1 MTEFR
6 STSEVAALQDEAVEL
21 LRDLLRVDTSNPPGR
36 ETAAAELLVRYLERN
51 GIACELVA
59 RDAERANVVARLAGR
74 GGGRSLM
81 LLGHTDVV
89 PAEPALWRRPPFD
102 GGLDDEGFVWGRGAL
117 DMKNEV
123 ATRAVAMA
131 ALARSAEPLDGD
143 LWFVAVADEE
153 DGTNGVGMSWLVD
166 ERPELATDYVIN
178 EGAGERLEL
187 ADGRTVVTL
196 NVGEKAATSVRV
208 TAVGEAGHSSMPY
221 DVDYA
226 VPVLAELIGRL
237 TRFRPRRRL
246 MPATRAMLH
255 VLLGEAEIGD
265 DEIGEAELDEAVSRA
280 AALHPALQGLIA
292 PLFSTTIAPTR
303 LRGSDALN
311 VLPARASVDCD
322 CRVLPGTTVDQLR
335 DELVDALGNDL
346 PYELEFVDPLVGGS
360 ISPLDSPLYDIC
372 ARFLGRHDPGTILLP
387 TICTGFTDSHYARSS
402 YGSVAYGFWPMRR
415 TPFEIWGTTVHGH
428 DERVHADDLGYATM
442 FHVEA
447 CRELLLSGR

>member
-1 MTEFR
+1 MTKPAFE
-6 STSEVAALQDEAVEL
+6 SGGEVAALQGEAVEL
-21 LRDLLRVDTSNPPGR
+21 LRDLLAVDTSNPPGR

-51 GIACELVA
+51 GIACELVSH
-59 RDAERANVVARLAGR
+59 DAERANVVARLSGR
-74 GGGRSLM
+74 GGGQSLM

-89 PAEPALWRRPPFD
+89 PAEPALWRRTPF
-102 GGLDDEGFVWGRGAL
+102 GGDLDDEGYVWGRGAL

-131 ALARSAEPLDGD
+131 ALARSPEPLDGD
-143 LWFVAVADEE
+143 LVFVAVADEE
-153 DGTNGVGMSWLVD
+153 DGTNDVGMSWLVQ
-166 ERPELATDYVIN
+166 ERPDLATGYVIN

-187 ADGRTVVTL
+187 TDGRTVVTL

-208 TAVGEAGHSSMPY
+208 TALGEAGHSSMPY

-226 VPVLAELIGRL
+226 VPILAELIARL

-246 MPATRAMLH
+246 MPATRAMLG
-255 VLLGEAEIGD
+255 VLLGESD
-265 DEIGEAELDEAVSRA
+265 IGEADLDEAVSRA

-322 CRVLPGTTVDQLR
+322 CRVLPGTTVDELR
-335 DELVDALGNDL
+335 GELVQALGDDL
-346 PYELEFVDPLVGGS
+346 RYELEFLDPLVGGS
-360 ISPLDSPLYDIC
+360 ISPLDSPLHGIC
-372 ARFLGRHDPGTILLP
+372 ARFLDRHDPGAILLP

-402 YGSVAYGFWPMRR
+402 YGSVAYGFWPMRH

-442 FHVEA
+442 FHIEA
-447 CRELLLSGR
+447 CRELLSGGR